1 MCAYVANTPM
11 QQCVLSRFSR
21 VCLFATPMDC
31 NLLGSSIHGNLQA
44 RILEWVAMS
53 FFKGEGPKDRTRAL
67 GAFPTQRSNPCFMSL
82 VLAGGFFTTSAT
94 WEPRSECS
102 NKYVYLGVWE
112 ASLVAQ
118 LVKNPSPGQRLQLG
132 TYVHG
137 GQR

>member
-1 MCAYVANTPM
+1 
-11 QQCVLSRFSR
+11 
-21 VCLFATPMDC
+21 
-31 NLLGSSIHGNLQA
+31 
-44 RILEWVAMS
+44 MS

-67 GAFPTQRSNPCFMSL
+67 GAFPTQRSNRCFMSL
-82 VLAGGFFTTSAT
+82 ALAGGFFTTSAT

-118 LVKNPSPGQRLQLG
+118 LVKNPSPDQRLQLG